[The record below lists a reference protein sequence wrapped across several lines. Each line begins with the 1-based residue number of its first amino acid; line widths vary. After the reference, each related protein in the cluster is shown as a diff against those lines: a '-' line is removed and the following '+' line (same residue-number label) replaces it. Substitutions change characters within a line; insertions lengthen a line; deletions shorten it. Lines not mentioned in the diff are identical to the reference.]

1 MEATTTAELV
11 QEEEEERWKLAR
23 KAPHLHS
30 HTDSRGKGKRGRE
43 GRRILCQQLRGGGT
57 LSQFPV
63 VESALC

>member
-11 QEEEEERWKLAR
+11 QEEEEEEERWKLAR

-43 GRRILCQQLRGGGT
+43 GRRILCQQLRGEGEARYR
-57 LSQFPV
+57 SFQ
-63 VESALC
+63 